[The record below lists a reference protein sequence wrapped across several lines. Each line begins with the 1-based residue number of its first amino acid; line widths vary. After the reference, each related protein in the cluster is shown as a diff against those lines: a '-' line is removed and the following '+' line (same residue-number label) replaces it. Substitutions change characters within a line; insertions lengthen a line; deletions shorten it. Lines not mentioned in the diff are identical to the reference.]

1 MIPNFRI
8 TSKSSGVPVNLD
20 KHKEIRDIS
29 SKATRHRIDDLSG
42 DSKKPRLDEG
52 NFLNEYHHDSRQ
64 SAKSDESGEVA
75 RLRRLKVSYQDNMK
89 DIDEVIELTEDQEE
103 IVDLK

>member
-29 SKATRHRIDDLSG
+29 SKATRRRIYDLSG
-42 DSKKPRLDEG
+42 DSKKPRLHKV
-52 NFLNEYHHDSRQ
+52 NSTFNEILI
-64 SAKSDESGEVA
+64 ETLVP
-75 RLRRLKVSYQDNMK
+75 LRKYLLATHAPNK
-89 DIDEVIELTEDQEE
+89 
-103 IVDLK
+103 